1 MIEKATRYNLN
12 DNERDWYDF
21 VTTTRNRSIRR
32 TEAEALVLI
41 QELRE
46 YNEAHKIEFEALANS
61 NGTKIAKEMY
71 KVAGTLD

>member
-1 MIEKATRYNLN
+1 MIEKVTRYNLN

-32 TEAEALVLI
+32 TEAEALAHI

-46 YNEAHKIEFEALANS
+46 YNEAHRAEFGALANS
-61 NGTKIAKEMY
+61 DGAKIAREMY
-71 KVAGTLD
+71 RVAGTLD